1 MMNCDSEKPFLRNIC
16 LLLSFKLFRSIDSRC
31 SLQANVVATEAGG
44 ITQHISAFQVDL
56 QGNGDLI
63 TVLDT
68 PGHQAFHAMRQH
80 GATVTDVIIL
90 VVAATEGVR
99 PQTKEC
105 IRIAEQANVP
115 VVVAINKC
123 DLHDANPSRTREELL
138 QCGLTLE
145 TYATASHLHTLFVT
159 FSPGTAV

>member
-1 MMNCDSEKPFLRNIC
+1 M
-16 LLLSFKLFRSIDSRC
+16 
-31 SLQANVVATEAGG
+31 
-44 ITQHISAFQVDL
+44 
-56 QGNGDLI
+56 
-63 TVLDT
+63 LDT

-115 VVVAINKC
+115 IVVAINKC
-123 DLHDANPSRTREELL
+123 DLHDANPARTREQLL
-138 QCGLTLE
+138 QVGDDDVCVCVWN
-145 TYATASHLHTLFVT
+145 VT
-159 FSPGTAV
+159 VFDCVLMFGAVWVDS

>member
-1 MMNCDSEKPFLRNIC
+1 
-16 LLLSFKLFRSIDSRC
+16 
-31 SLQANVVATEAGG
+31 
-44 ITQHISAFQVDL
+44 
-56 QGNGDLI
+56 
-63 TVLDT
+63 
-68 PGHQAFHAMRQH
+68 MRQH

-145 TYATASHLHTLFVT
+145 TYATASHLLTLFVT
-159 FSPGTAV
+159 LSPGTGA

>member
-1 MMNCDSEKPFLRNIC
+1 MHSTINHVTDKYLTNH
-16 LLLSFKLFRSIDSRC
+16 
-31 SLQANVVATEAGG
+31 QAIFDKQFTRR
-44 ITQHISAFQVDL
+44 
-56 QGNGDLI
+56 
-63 TVLDT
+63 

-105 IRIAEQANVP
+105 IRLAEQANVP
-115 VVVAINKC
+115 IVVAINKC

-138 QCGLTLE
+138 QVVMAAMGGLKVMSIACVFE
-145 TYATASHLHTLFVT
+145 RCVSFDDEFHNIF
-159 FSPGTAV
+159 